1 MTAVIL
7 LSVLLLF
14 IMMNIPVAFAIG
26 VTCVGYLWYR
36 DISLAILGQR
46 VVQGL
51 YSYPFLAL
59 PMFVFAGALME
70 FGGITRRLMRLANAL
85 IGHITGGLAAVTVL
99 GNALFGTLSGSAIGG
114 TAAVG
119 SIVIPAMRDKGYS
132 ASFAAS
138 LQGCCGILSSLIP
151 PSLTMVIMGVTGNI
165 SIADLLIAGL
175 LPGVLMAFLLMAT
188 AIILSKRQGYG
199 RDTRAS
205 LKELREAFIYAIPP
219 LMLPVI
225 ILGGIFGGIVT
236 VTEAAVLA
244 VVYAFF
250 LSCFVYREIRIRD
263 LPKVCIKVIKIAVPI
278 QIIISISSM
287 FAWIITTEQIAQQF
301 ITFFTEFTT
310 DPIIFLLLIS
320 VFLLIVG
327 TFMESNALII
337 ILIPIL
343 MPVVR
348 QYGIDPVYFAIIF
361 VTNLCIGAV
370 TPPLGVTLMTA
381 ARIAQI
387 RMSESYR
394 SLPPFL
400 LAMVVSLILI
410 IAFPGLSTWLPKLM
424 RTW

>member
-1 MTAVIL
+1 MTATIL
-7 LSVLLLF
+7 LIALLAL
-14 IMMNIPVAFAIG
+14 ILINVPVAFAIG
-26 VTCVGYLWYR
+26 ITCVGYLLFS

-46 VVQGL
+46 ATQGI

-59 PMFVFAGALME
+59 PMFVFAGVLME

-99 GNALFGTLSGSAIGG
+99 GNALFGTLCGSAIGG

-119 SIVIPAMRDKGYS
+119 SIVIPAMKEKKYA

-165 SIADLLIAGL
+165 SIADLLIAGF
-175 LPGVLMAFLLMAT
+175 LPGVLMAAMLMAV
-188 AIILSKRQGYG
+188 AIYISKRKGYG
-199 RDTRAS
+199 KSHQAGLGELGRA
-205 LKELREAFIYAIPP
+205 FVGAIPT

-244 VVYAFF
+244 VVYAFV
-250 LSCFVYREIRIRD
+250 LSCFVYREIRFSD
-263 LPKVCIKVIKIAVPI
+263 LPNVCMKVLRIAVPI
-278 QIIISISSM
+278 QLIVAISAM
-287 FAWIITTEQIAQQF
+287 FAWIVTTEQIAQDF
-301 ITFFTEFTT
+301 VTLFTQLTA
-310 DPIIFLLLIS
+310 DPLLFLLLIS
-320 VFLLIVG
+320 AFLLLLG

-343 MPVVR
+343 MPVVK
-348 QYGIDPVYFAIIF
+348 QYGIDPVHFAVLF
-361 VTNLCIGAV
+361 VTSLCVGAV

-381 ARIAQI
+381 SKIAGI
-387 RMSESYR
+387 RLSEACR
-394 SLPPFL
+394 SLLPFL
-400 LAMVVSLILI
+400 LAMIVTLVLVLLV
-410 IAFPGLSTWLPKLM
+410 PGLSTWLPALM
-424 RTW
+424 R

>member
-1 MTAVIL
+1 MVASIL
-7 LSVLLLF
+7 LVTLLLL
-14 IMMNIPVAFAIG
+14 ILLNIPVAFAIG
-26 VTCVGYLWYR
+26 ITCVGYLLFN

-46 VVQGL
+46 VTQGI

-70 FGGITRRLMRLANAL
+70 FGGITRRLMRLANAM
-85 IGHITGGLAAVTVL
+85 IGHIAGGLAAVTVL
-99 GNALFGTLSGSAIGG
+99 GNALFGTLCGSAIGG

-119 SIVIPAMRDKGYS
+119 SIVIPAMKEKGYS

-165 SIADLLIAGL
+165 SIADLLIGGF
-175 LPGVLMAFLLMAT
+175 LPGIVMAASLMAV
-188 AIILSKRQGYG
+188 AIGVSKRRGYG
-199 RDTRAS
+199 LGNQVAPG
-205 LKELREAFIYAIPP
+205 ELWHAFVGALPT

-250 LSCFVYREIRIRD
+250 LSCVVYREIRFRD
-263 LPKVCIKVIKIAVPI
+263 LPDVCMKVLRISVPI
-278 QIIISISSM
+278 QLIVSISAM
-287 FAWIITTEQIAQQF
+287 FAWIVTTEQITQNF
-301 ITFFTEFTT
+301 VTLFTQMTS
-310 DPIIFLLLIS
+310 DPLMFLLLIS
-320 VFLLIVG
+320 AFLLLLG

-343 MPVVR
+343 MPVVT
-348 QYGIDPVYFAIIF
+348 QYGIDPVHFAILF

-381 ARIAQI
+381 SRIAGI
-387 RMSESYR
+387 RFSEACT
-394 SLPPFL
+394 SLWPFL
-400 LAMVVSLILI
+400 ASMIVTLILVLLV
-410 IAFPGLSTWLPKLM
+410 PGLSTWLPDLM
-424 RTW
+424 R